1 MDQELVDLQDKLVQQ
16 KDSLLKDI
24 RVIQKRKIKELDELY
39 QIKLKKQDFEKE
51 LEKTREDIKKM
62 EDYFQ
67 SNRKQRATQQ
77 QQQQTQTTEPLE
89 AVNTERLPSPMTKA
103 PSPHT
108 LKPNQEL
115 IRVRPN
121 LSLMADRTQ
130 PRQEAGRPRSVW
142 HIESQL
148 QVPRPAAPSPA
159 PGPHHTMPQ
168 LQQRRLSGDSSHSFS
183 PDQRPCDPAE
193 HLQRLTED
201 ARKSFQPYKPQHDLR
216 RSVEPQAGQGGYGH
230 HPVPDGADQGER
242 RPLPGQLTD
251 SALASHLLEYYRS
264 LGLLPPGPRLPPEL
278 QGSPGLV
285 RPTPVTPGH
294 SAVTRAEPLPGYHD
308 PRHHQTAAYISGLEK
323 LLIQVRVKTMFACVR
338 VFSNYDPFKENAQKQ
353 HSAIVG
359 SVMNRNYKGELNQ
372 LRDYQ
377 RRISNEHHRTS
388 GDKCDGCGRVIH
400 MSCILI
406 RSSSCSL
413 QDANFMC
420 SACRGAHYC
429 SNECQKEQWLTHSK
443 VCNSKLQ

>member
-77 QQQQTQTTEPLE
+77 QQQQTQTIEPLE
-89 AVNTERLPSPMTKA
+89 AVNNERLPSPMTKA

-121 LSLMADRTQ
+121 LSLMADLTPAP
-130 PRQEAGRPRSVW
+130 PRQEAGRARSVW

-148 QVPRPAAPSPA
+148 QLPRPADPAPA
-159 PGPHHTMPQ
+159 PGPLHTMPQ
-168 LQQRRLSGDSSHSFS
+168 LQQRRLSGDTSHSFS
-183 PDQRPCDPAE
+183 PDQRHCDPAE

-216 RSVEPQAGQGGYGH
+216 RSVEPQAGPGYVH
-230 HPVPDGADQGER
+230 HSGKEPGADHSRER
-242 RPLPGQLTD
+242 LPMTGLTD

-278 QGSPGLV
+278 QGSGGLV
-285 RPTPVTPGH
+285 RPTPLTPGH
-294 SAVTRAEPLPGYHD
+294 SAVTRGEGLPGYHD
-308 PRHHQTAAYISGLEK
+308 PRHQHQTAAYISGLEK
-323 LLIQVRVKTMFACVR
+323 LLIQVRVEK
-338 VFSNYDPFKENAQKQ
+338 KELYMCL
-353 HSAIVG
+353 G
-359 SVMNRNYKGELNQ
+359 FY
-372 LRDYQ
+372 
-377 RRISNEHHRTS
+377 IS
-388 GDKCDGCGRVIH
+388 
-400 MSCILI
+400 
-406 RSSSCSL
+406 
-413 QDANFMC
+413 
-420 SACRGAHYC
+420 
-429 SNECQKEQWLTHSK
+429 
-443 VCNSKLQ
+443 